1 MDTCNIPNSY
11 ISNSTASIKN
21 LQESPSTLILLKP
34 SSLLNSTVTVQFDE
48 ITQGRD
54 IAKMPENR

>member
-1 MDTCNIPNSY
+1 MDMCNIPNSF
-11 ISNSTASIKN
+11 ISNSTASITN